1 MAAKPKAEVQEVVM
15 SDGRTVGFAGKRRVL
30 KETLLDS
37 SKIAVDGDTV
47 TLQDGAIS
55 IRMDFRS
62 GETRLFPLKAAMVPQ
77 FAGHGA
83 EQKYGDELAA
93 PSDKPLSDEDMVM
106 AVEELHDQLYAKG
119 EWRAVSEGG
128 GGFAGASIVVRAL
141 VEASGKT
148 IEQVKA
154 FLQKK
159 LDDAKARGEKLSRNE
174 LYASF
179 RDPTTKVGAIIRRL
193 EEEKLAASKKVDA
206 DAELAE
212 LTGS

>member
-1 MAAKPKAEVQEVVM
+1 MAVKEKAQVQEVQLA
-15 SDGRTVGFAGKRRVL
+15 DGRTVGFAGKRKVL
-30 KETLLDS
+30 KETLIDS
-37 SKIAVDGDTV
+37 SKIIQDGDTV
-47 TLQDGAIS
+47 TLQDGAVS
-55 IRMDFRS
+55 IRMDFRN
-62 GETRLFPLKAAMVPQ
+62 GESRVFPLRGDMIAR

-83 EQKYGDELAA
+83 EQKYGDELAS
-93 PSDKPLSDEDMVM
+93 PSDKPMSEEDMVL
-106 AVEELHDQLYAKG
+106 AVEELHDQLYQKG

-148 IEQVKA
+148 IEQVKE

-159 LDDAKARGEKLSRNE
+159 LDGAKARGEKLSRNE

-179 RDPTTKVGAIIRRL
+179 RDPSTKVGAIIRRL
-193 EEEKLAASKKVDA
+193 EEEKLSKDKKVDA

>member
-1 MAAKPKAEVQEVVM
+1 MAQEKAEIQQVQM
-15 SDGRTVGFAGKRRVL
+15 QDGRTVGFAGRRKVL
-30 KETLLDS
+30 KETLIDS
-37 SKIAVDGDTV
+37 SKIVVDGDTL
-47 TLQDGAIS
+47 TASDGAVS
-55 IRMDFRS
+55 VRMDFRN
-62 GETRLFPLKAAMVPQ
+62 GETRVFPLKASMLAQ

-83 EQKYGDELAA
+83 EQKYGDELAT
-93 PSDKPLSDEDMVM
+93 PKDKPMSEDDMVL
-106 AVEELHDQLYAKG
+106 AVEELHDQLYNKG

-141 VEASGKT
+141 VEASGKS

-179 RDPTTKVGAIIRRL
+179 RDPSTKVGAIIRRL
-193 EEEKLAASKKVDA
+193 EEEKITANKKVDA

-212 LTGS
+212 LTGA